1 MCFRCCQR
9 NERVASDDADV
20 LGFLTLAAG
29 ADVELDALTLFQ
41 GAVARA
47 LDGREVDEN
56 VGAVLTGD
64 EAVALLRV
72 EPFHTACRQRLAPSI
87 LRSCDLAVR
96 ATGALL
102 FAETVPAISSRRYQ
116 HCHFARARATIAA

>member
-41 GAVARA
+41 GAVPRT

-72 EPFHTACRQRLAPSI
+72 EPFHTACCQRLAPSI
-87 LRSCDLAVR
+87 LHARVACSDCR
-96 ATGALL
+96 G
-102 FAETVPAISSRRYQ
+102 TV
-116 HCHFARARATIAA
+116 